1 MVHVAVLYKTD
12 RANSTHKWTR
22 RTSAITLSFNNADRP
37 EDLSEQDLR
46 DRLIEM
52 STYTQDAK
60 ILKSLHLKNAA
71 PPPVDF
77 RHS

>member
-12 RANSTHKWTR
+12 RSNSTRKWSR

-37 EDLSEQDLR
+37 EDVSEQDLR
-46 DRLIEM
+46 DRLIKM

-60 ILKSLHLKNAA
+60 ILKSLHLKKAG

-77 RHS
+77 RTS